1 MNEMSPPSS
10 PGAPPA
16 APSGG
21 LAAEHSLAYDGRA
34 GDLGRIAVTNGLLS
48 VLTLGIYR
56 FWAKTRLRRYLWGRI
71 AFLDDPLEYSGTG
84 LELFLGFLVAL
95 VILAPLLGAA
105 VTFEIYFA
113 DSPGVVGVGQLVQ
126 AFGLLFLVHVAIY
139 RARRYRLT
147 RTQWRGIRAGQ
158 TGSATKYALLAIGWS
173 ILVGLT
179 FGLAYPVFRTRMQ
192 KYRLSH
198 TWFGDRP
205 FTFEGRAS
213 EIFGS
218 WIVTWLLFIPT
229 FGLIGLWYRVREFR
243 YFASRTRCGLL
254 SFRSELTAGKIYLIH
269 IVYLACLFVFF
280 FLVAGVFYMVAPAE
294 ILAGLSPEMSAGL
307 AQPPVVTEFGA
318 IVGVVALFIVVAVLL
333 GMLQVILYLHPL
345 FKAVVNSLRVI
356 GEEDYAAI
364 AQSEQ
369 VTPSRGEGLADA
381 LDVSPF

>member
-1 MNEMSPPSS
+1 
-10 PGAPPA
+10 
-16 APSGG
+16 
-21 LAAEHSLAYDGRA
+21 
-34 GDLGRIAVTNGLLS
+34 
-48 VLTLGIYR
+48 
-56 FWAKTRLRRYLWGRI
+56 
-71 AFLDDPLEYSGTG
+71 
-84 LELFLGFLVAL
+84 
-95 VILAPLLGAA
+95 
-105 VTFEIYFA
+105 
-113 DSPGVVGVGQLVQ
+113 
-126 AFGLLFLVHVAIY
+126 
-139 RARRYRLT
+139 
-147 RTQWRGIRAGQ
+147 
-158 TGSATKYALLAIGWS
+158 
-173 ILVGLT
+173 VGLT
-179 FGLAYPVFRTRMQ
+179 FGLAYPVFRTRLQ
-192 KYRLSH
+192 KYRLAH

-269 IVYLACLFVFF
+269 IVYLICLFAF
-280 FLVAGVFYMVAPAE
+280 FLLVGSVFYMVAPAE

-307 AQPPVVTEFGA
+307 AEPPVVTEFGA
-318 IVGVVALFIVVAVLL
+318 IVGVAALFIVVAVLL

-345 FKAVVNSLRVI
+345 FKAVVDSLRVI